1 MEYLELNLVFE
12 GEFFFSRAMM
22 RAKEAFAGNV
32 MQSPWQQLISILV
45 EVRNGVFSSL

>member
-12 GEFFFSRAMM
+12 GEFFFSRYH
-22 RAKEAFAGNV
+22 AGNV